1 MSLEKTAPKA
11 GGILVTVFGF
21 QERFQSDDN
30 MLKSEITKFLYN

>member
-11 GGILVTVFGF
+11 GGILVTVLNFR
-21 QERFQSDDN
+21 ERFQSDDN